1 MPTIEGYRFA
11 VSLEDRGLARG
22 LRAINSE
29 ARTLKAVM
37 RANFAE
43 LNNGVSAFSAYSQR
57 VKDAQNVIGTYK
69 AAIDQL
75 QISIKRTQ
83 NEIARTGETG
93 NADAKITR
101 AINTINRYKTQIA
114 NLEHQIDAD
123 TQAMKRAEI
132 GIDSFR
138 KSTEALS
145 TATKASVSSLQAQ
158 GKFYQ
163 SVKANVQGLKVQKEA
178 LQNQLNGETRAT
190 QLLSAKQK
198 ELLRQYELTKARAEG
213 SKEAIQRLNN
223 ELNDQLS
230 EQEKLRKEL
239 LKTRNEYGSQSEEL
253 QEVSK
258 RYVQVQQKVADL
270 TDEIKKYKQA
280 QGRLS
285 GINEELGKN
294 GRALANQA
302 EKARGVAQQLDKVTK
317 ASNGLANSKLG
328 TFFRGSVAQIGG
340 FNKAVK
346 ESFQTTSKWWQE
358 SKSSLA
364 GFSVGLG
371 VATAGMAKAVKGAM
385 NVQRQY
391 IEIKNLLVTSGES
404 YAQSVANANK
414 MQEDGIRL
422 SQKYGFSQSEIA
434 KQYEELVRRGYS
446 GTAAINSMDS
456 ALKAARASGDS
467 LNDVIQVSSSVI
479 DAFGLRTDNASKM
492 VEQSARVN
500 NALASS
506 ADRTSAGFNSIGVG
520 MTYVSATAKTVGW
533 SLEETAAAIGELNNK
548 GIEGSQAGTGLRKVI
563 TSLVKPTKGATDAL
577 NEAGL
582 SMDDLQTKSGKLKSV
597 DQIFK
602 ILYDHTK
609 EWPKSKQ
616 GAFFKNVFGTTGVAT
631 ATALAQSAS
640 GLEKNDQNLQTLIK
654 HIKEDEGSDYV
665 TRLANKNMKSAQMQI
680 ERVKQTAQAFEL
692 AIGKAVLPAVN
703 RVGNSIAK
711 WAVSSAG
718 KRSIKEFSQAAQNGA
733 NSIAKHTKD
742 IIAFTTGIVDG
753 FKDVYHAVKPVVTL
767 MGNLVGFFT
776 KSKNGSQILARNLGR
791 IAGIS
796 TGIIVTYKAAKVLFG
811 GLYALGKDGFTLIGK
826 LARVFKKT
834 PSEQKVLNLELK
846 EMNALLKRSVELQT
860 AYVKQV
866 KEANKAQGNSDSGN
880 FDLDDLDDDLESR
893 NKKGKKVNKE
903 INERRK
909 RDLESKVED
918 AVSDA
923 VGEKGGKSGKI
934 SKVAEEAGET
944 TGKWWQ
950 KGWLKKM
957 GSKSPKVGKWKLL
970 IQGSKA
976 AEEAGGTAALGWGRK
991 FLAKIG
997 DAHVAS
1003 KGGWKRLFS
1012 GSVTNAEE
1020 AGMLGGTG
1028 FIGKLTGI
1036 ISKGATAV
1044 GAAWNI
1050 ASAGID
1056 IIKGIRSHNPD
1067 QKVRSYGSGIGTL
1080 LGAGIGTFFG
1090 PAGTA
1095 IGGMIGGWIGKSI
1108 PDIIN
1113 AGKKIGN
1120 AIANGVNSA
1129 LHDKK
1134 NWFYQL
1140 FHWDTKGMAKGWNNF
1155 WGQAGDWFDGTF
1167 GVDNGKK
1174 KRSKPRKVKKPTV
1187 TQKIIKTGVRISKRD
1202 VANVKDMSK
1211 ALQNYAKSLKDVK
1224 QRLKDY
1230 DPSKELNKVN
1240 TFLKNHTK
1248 EWEDSAKP
1256 IKSIGD
1262 AFKYLAKFADSVAKK
1277 DAFAAFNKDLPKLD
1291 QNLSKHGSSIESKIK
1306 SLGKALGGS
1315 KDKKGNVTT
1324 GLGKSFESLAK
1335 SADTLNSKLKNMNKN
1350 LKSSASYFKQ
1360 ISSLTKQFKGKN
1372 NPLKSMADGF
1382 DKLNSTLK
1390 KDISKLQAN
1399 LKTINTLF
1407 SGKKGKGGT
1416 TGLAYSLAKSAK
1428 LVDKMATSFKSMAS
1442 SVPKVAKSSKAIQAA
1457 FAFLTKTTG
1466 KGKGSV
1472 ISKLAKELKD
1482 FNTKLGKVSE
1492 SITDKISK
1500 IAKAFNGGKKG
1511 KGGLNKAIG
1520 DSSEKI
1526 KALASGF
1533 KSIANGSKFLADNMK
1548 TTVKSTKLLGSE
1560 KSGLGYVANQAK
1572 KLYNT
1577 VNTYKFGSKIASQA
1591 KTASN
1596 AFSGG
1601 SKSKGFVKNFTDG
1614 TDTIRKDL
1622 SILVEYFKN
1631 LKKSVVDTFKSMWSS
1646 VKSNTMNSLN
1656 DMISLVGQAVSE
1668 INDAVD
1674 FLGSDTSINK
1684 PLKGVHY
1691 ANGTDWSIKHPT
1703 LAVLNDG
1710 TDSNENQNRE
1720 GLLHRNGILE
1730 YLKGRNILRMLMPG
1744 DEVIK
1749 ASDMARLPHY
1759 ASGTKAYNLSAQER
1773 ISKQILQA
1781 VKEKAKADKE
1791 RDKERLKEKRLEE
1804 KTKQQRQ
1811 KLQDRYQR
1819 ELLKTQ
1825 KSMASDRKKSSK
1837 KTSSYRASATE
1848 LRKKRSA
1855 STSKLI
1861 DLTAQ
1866 INRLTEKNG
1875 QIQSDYSNEMMK
1887 QFRVALPIVHNKTKL
1902 SKDDENR
1909 LSMMKKFNSDSK
1921 LPSALKSIV
1930 KENEAFVK
1938 KRAEAQQKAIASL
1951 PKNYRKSIKNGE
1963 IQLERKN
1970 LDFSGKTV
1978 YLDSGYFTK
1987 SGKLTGK
1994 IIAVSK
2000 EWLKEYDKRQKEKL
2014 KKLEQAKKKRQA
2026 KSGAVQT
2033 GRNGKKFIWRT
2044 SKNGNVYRDYNLSA
2058 TRRSTSSSSTRT
2070 RSTSSSRVSVS
2081 GSSTLN
2087 KLSSKI
2093 SGLSKNITIK
2103 VKVSGAKTAIKSL
2116 DSIKASE
2123 GEVGHKAVDHLADS
2137 VSSVNKRLKTSNSR
2151 LHTFKSRI
2159 TAAGSEAE
2167 DVAGHVGKAKSSVS
2181 KLHKSAKS
2189 LNDYL
2194 SKHGFVA
2201 KISNGAMKAKNALI
2215 GKNGINSALKK
2226 FEKSLSTTEQT
2237 LTKTDKSF
2245 WSTISK
2251 HYSTGFKGINKAY
2264 LTFSTKFKKDWS
2276 SLSTAI
2282 NKTFS
2287 GFWKKM
2293 QTSTRDGLNKV
2304 LGLLSS
2310 AVGQVNKV
2318 IGSFGG
2324 NEKAVSKPSLVKL
2337 ATGTGVFNNQRR
2349 EITKPTLAMLND
2361 GNDSPETG
2369 NKETIWDRRTNEF
2382 RVVEGRNTPFLLFP
2396 GQEVLNASES
2406 RALGFTHFA
2415 SGTGSLKKLYELA
2428 KKFWNHPTKTS
2439 KAMYPKVTGLTG
2451 GLNTIAKGLRS
2462 KVEDQG
2468 TKWWSNLWKMVEN
2481 KVNDSDDLGPASG
2494 LLKAVE
2500 ELGRNKHYSQS
2511 RRMQKFFADCSSL
2524 VSRALASTYG
2534 ANWAVPNGWA
2544 LTVAGL
2550 WQHAHQIPRG
2560 EAKPGDP
2567 VFWLPDEHVGVYAG
2581 HGKYYSAYGPN
2592 EGGPVG
2598 MQSVA
2603 PGAVF
2608 GRFNGLNTHG
2618 DKSDKEPKVKTNGK
2632 LQKKIKEQVGKG
2644 FWKTIDKIE
2653 DEYGEG
2659 GLLGSFALGG
2669 DIAQQVKALNKAL
2682 KRLDPKSTNHGRA
2695 AIIGNWLFESGA
2707 TTSAV
2712 NPRSGATGFG
2722 QWLGPRLVNL
2732 KNYAKAHGKSY
2743 TDPAT
2748 QLNFAMYGDTGNTGY
2763 FRQVLEGKGSVA
2775 DLALLFS
2782 QKWER
2787 GEAEYDKNHVAGAL
2801 QAAKILG
2808 YANGGIANKASIFG
2822 EAGPEM
2828 AIPLSLDK
2836 TNRGWEL
2843 VGKTIA
2849 ILSKNSNLSVAET
2862 QKEEKEDRAWKKEV
2876 LSLLR
2881 MLASR
2886 DEVID
2891 VEFDI
2896 DGRKVFEGIKRY
2908 VKEDQRRSTLNQRR
2922 GLSGSY

>member
-75 QISIKRTQ
+75 QMSIKRTQ

-158 GKFYQ
+158 GKYYQ

-178 LQNQLNGETRAT
+178 LQNQLTGETRAT

-213 SKEAIQRLNN
+213 SKEAIQRLNS
-223 ELNDQLS
+223 ELNAQLS

-302 EKARGVAQQLDKVTK
+302 EKTRGVAQQLDKVTK

-328 TFFRGSVAQIGG
+328 TFFRGSIAQIGG
-340 FNKAVK
+340 FKKAVK

-404 YAQSVANANK
+404 YAKSVANANK

-434 KQYEELVRRGYS
+434 KQYEELIRRGYS

-563 TSLVKPTKGATDAL
+563 TSLVKPTKGANDAL
-577 NEAGL
+577 HEAGL
-582 SMDDLQTKSGKLKSV
+582 SIEDLQTKSGKLKSV

-640 GLEKNDQNLQTLIK
+640 GLEKNDQNLRTLIK

-703 RVGNSIAK
+703 KVGNSIAK

-753 FKDVYHAVKPVVTL
+753 FKDVYHVVKPVVTL

-811 GLYALGKDGFTLIGK
+811 GIYAIGKDSFTLIGK

-834 PSEQKVLNLELK
+834 SSEQKVLNLELK

-903 INERRK
+903 INEARK

-923 VGEKGGKSGKI
+923 VEEKGGKSGKL

-970 IQGSKA
+970 TQGSKA

-1012 GSVTNAEE
+1012 GSVTSAEE

-1036 ISKGATAV
+1036 ISKGATAL
-1044 GAAWNI
+1044 GTAWNI

-1067 QKVRSYGSGIGTL
+1067 QKVRSLGSGIGTL

-1095 IGGMIGGWIGKSI
+1095 IGGMIGGWIGRSWPEIKKFGIKLGTGLWNGIKSYF
-1108 PDIIN
+1108 DN
-1113 AGKKIGN
+1113 ASRFWG
-1120 AIANGVNSA
+1120 
-1129 LHDKK
+1129 
-1134 NWFYQL
+1134 QL
-1140 FHWDTKGMAKGWNNF
+1140 FSGDFAGMKKGFDNF
-1155 WGQAGDWFDGTF
+1155 WGQAGDWFDKTF

-1174 KRSKPRKVKKPTV
+1174 KRSKPRKAKKPTV
-1187 TQKIIKTGVRISKRD
+1187 TQKIIKTGVKVSKKD

-1211 ALQNYAKSLKDVK
+1211 ALQDYAKSLKDVK

-1230 DPSKELNKVN
+1230 DPSSELNKVN

-1291 QNLSKHGSSIESKIK
+1291 ENLSKHGSSIEDKIK
-1306 SLGKALGGS
+1306 ALGKVLGGS

-1335 SADTLNSKLKNMNKN
+1335 STDTLNGKLKDMNKN

-1360 ISSLTKQFKGKN
+1360 MGSLTKQFKGKN

-1407 SGKKGKGGT
+1407 NGKKGKNGKGGT
-1416 TGLAYSLAKSAK
+1416 TGLADSLAKSAK
-1428 LVDKMATSFKSMAS
+1428 PADKMATSFKSMAS
-1442 SVPKVAKSSKAIQAA
+1442 SVPKVAKSSKAIQKA
-1457 FAFLTKTTG
+1457 FAFLTKTSG
-1466 KGKGSV
+1466 KGKDSV
-1472 ISKLAKELKD
+1472 ISKLAKEFKS
-1482 FNTKLGKVSE
+1482 FNTELGKVSE

-1520 DSSEKI
+1520 DSSDKI
-1526 KALASGF
+1526 KTLASGF
-1533 KSIANGSKFLADNMK
+1533 KSIADGSKSLADNMK
-1548 TTVKSTKLLGSE
+1548 TAVKSTKLLGSE
-1560 KSGLGYVANQAK
+1560 KSGLGYVADQAK

-1596 AFSGG
+1596 AFAGG
-1601 SKSKGFVKNFTDG
+1601 GKSKGFVKNFDDG
-1614 TDTIRKDL
+1614 TDTIRKDV
-1622 SILVEYFKN
+1622 SILVEYFDN
-1631 LKKSVVDTFKSMWSS
+1631 LKTSVVGTFKSMWSS

-1674 FLGSDTSINK
+1674 FLGSDTNISK

-1720 GLLHRNGILE
+1720 GLLHRNGVLE

-1759 ASGTKAYNLSAQER
+1759 ASGTKAYNLSVQER

-1855 STSKLI
+1855 STAKLV

-1866 INRLTEKNG
+1866 INRLTKKNG
-1875 QIQSDYSNEMMK
+1875 QIQNDYNNEMMK
-1887 QFRVALPIVHNKTKL
+1887 QFRVTLPIVYNKTKL

-1930 KENEAFVK
+1930 KENEAFVRK
-1938 KRAEAQQKAIASL
+1938 HAEAQQKAIASL

-2000 EWLKEYDKRQKEKL
+2000 EWLKEYDKKQKEKL

-2026 KSGAVQT
+2026 KSGAIQT

-2070 RSTSSSRVSVS
+2070 RSTSSSKVSVS

-2093 SGLSKNITIK
+2093 SGLSKSITIK

-2116 DSIKASE
+2116 DSLKASE
-2123 GEVGHKAVDHLADS
+2123 GEVGHKAVDHLVDS
-2137 VSSVNKRLKTSNSR
+2137 VSSVNKRLKTANSR

-2201 KISNGAMKAKNALI
+2201 KISDGAMKAKKALT

-2237 LTKTDKSF
+2237 LIKTDKSF

-2304 LGLLSS
+2304 LKLLSS

-2324 NEKAVSKPSLVKL
+2324 NEKAVSKPTPIKL

-2428 KKFWNHPTKTS
+2428 KKFWNNPTKTS

-2500 ELGRNKHYSQS
+2500 ELGKNKHYSQS

-2550 WQHAHQIPRG
+2550 WQHAHQISRE

-2608 GRFNGLNTHG
+2608 GKFNGLNTHG
-2618 DKSDKEPKVKTNGK
+2618 DRSDKEPKVKTNGK

-2644 FWKTIDKIE
+2644 FWKTIDKIA
-2653 DEYGEG
+2653 DKYGEA
-2659 GLLGSFALGG
+2659 GLASAFALGG
-2669 DIAQQVKALNKAL
+2669 DVAQRVKALAKAL
-2682 KRLDPKSTNHGRA
+2682 KQSDPRATKNGIA
-2695 AIIGNWLFESGA
+2695 AIIGNAINESMLIPGVVNSIGA
-2707 TTSAV
+2707 RGLWQFYDTRAV
-2712 NPRSGATGFG
+2712 G
-2722 QWLGPRLVNL
+2722 LE
-2732 KNYAKAHGKSY
+2732 NYARAHNKRWD
-2743 TDPAT
+2743 DPAT
-2748 QLNFAMYGDTGNTGY
+2748 QINYATTTDTGKAIWKA
-2763 FRQVLEGKGSVA
+2763 VLEGKGSVSE
-2775 DLALLFS
+2775 LALRFS
-2782 QKWER
+2782 QSWER
-2787 GEAEYDKNHVAGAL
+2787 GGHDAEHVARAL

-2862 QKEEKEDRAWKKEV
+2862 QREEKEDRAWKKEV

-2891 VEFDI
+2891 VKFDI